1 MPRRRMAWI
10 NRIMHKRHT
19 APLSSPALATEE
31 VAERLR
37 AHARLCR
44 QIAHESWNET
54 IATELARLAD
64 RCMAAADNIEPEPGP
79 RLH

>member
-1 MPRRRMAWI
+1 MAGI
-10 NRIMHKRHT
+10 CRSMHERKP
-19 APLSSPALATEE
+19 APLSSPALPASK

-44 QIAHESWNET
+44 QIAGESWNEV
-54 IATELARLAD
+54 IAIELTRLAD
-64 RCMAAADNIEPEPGP
+64 QCAEAADNIEPASRP

>member
-1 MPRRRMAWI
+1 MQ
-10 NRIMHKRHT
+10 KRHP
-19 APLSSPALATEE
+19 APLSSPALPADE

-44 QIAHESWNET
+44 QIAHESWDET
-54 IATELARLAD
+54 IASELARLAD
-64 RCMAAADNIEPEPGP
+64 QCMEVADHIEPVPGP

>member
-1 MPRRRMAWI
+1 MD
-10 NRIMHKRHT
+10 KRHP
-19 APLSSPALATEE
+19 APLSSPALPASK

-54 IATELARLAD
+54 TAIELTRLAD
-64 RCMAAADNIEPEPGP
+64 QCIEAADNIEPEPGS

>member
-1 MPRRRMAWI
+1 MQ
-10 NRIMHKRHT
+10 KRHLP
-19 APLSSPALATEE
+19 PLSSPALPADK

-44 QIAHESWNET
+44 QVAHESWNET
-54 IATELARLAD
+54 IAIELARLAD
-64 RCMAAADNIEPEPGP
+64 QCIEAADNIEPEARP